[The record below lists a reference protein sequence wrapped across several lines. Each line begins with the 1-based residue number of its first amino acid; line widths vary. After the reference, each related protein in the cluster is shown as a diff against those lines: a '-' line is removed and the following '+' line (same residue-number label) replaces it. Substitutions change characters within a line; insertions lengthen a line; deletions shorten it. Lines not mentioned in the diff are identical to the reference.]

1 MKDIEIESRGLH
13 KPELILMEEAF
24 IKTKMRWRKEKSSKM
39 AGEEQVTEV
48 SLFAIWVGLTR
59 ERGECRG

>member
-24 IKTKMRWRKEKSSKM
+24 IKTKMR
-39 AGEEQVTEV
+39 
-48 SLFAIWVGLTR
+48 
-59 ERGECRG
+59 